1 MNTWDSETYNQ
12 KFHYVSDYGKALFD
26 LIDFKQV
33 ETAID
38 LGCGTG
44 ILTNALASQHI
55 NVVGLDAS
63 SSQIAKARESYPKLM
78 FIQKDA
84 SSFRVNHPVDLIF
97 SNALFHWIPESVQ
110 EKMMKCIGEALKSG
124 GQLVFECGG
133 YGNNVMIHHALE
145 QVFKKHGYTYSMPF
159 YFPTIGDYAPMIEK
173 AGMIVQYAKL
183 FKRPTPLSG
192 EDGLSDWIRMFVTK
206 PFIGIDQQEKN
217 QMIEECVESLRKDM
231 YHHGTWYAD
240 YVRLRMKAIKKVK

>member
-1 MNTWDSETYNQ
+1 
-12 KFHYVSDYGKALFD
+12 
-26 LIDFKQV
+26 
-33 ETAID
+33 
-38 LGCGTG
+38 
-44 ILTNALASQHI
+44 
-55 NVVGLDAS
+55 
-63 SSQIAKARESYPKLM
+63 
-78 FIQKDA
+78 
-84 SSFRVNHPVDLIF
+84 
-97 SNALFHWIPESVQ
+97 
-110 EKMMKCIGEALKSG
+110 
-124 GQLVFECGG
+124 
-133 YGNNVMIHHALE
+133 
-145 QVFKKHGYTYSMPF
+145 MPF